1 MLDAQEHVDPLTEL
15 LVFAADRAQ
24 HVRVLLRPA
33 LAAGQIVLSDR
44 YADATVAYQGAGRG
58 FAPALISE
66 IVQLATEG
74 LKPELTL
81 LFDLSVKDCATRT
94 KRRTNGNQQGDRL
107 DAENAEFHTR
117 VRQAY
122 LRLAAAEPER
132 VRIIETGGAVEETQ
146 ARVQEGVV
154 AFRLESR
161 VYDLRGSNVQSTG
174 GQSTG
179 KGLTSAH
186 ASIPACAWRALVNW

>member
-1 MLDAQEHVDPLTEL
+1 MQLIG
-15 LVFAADRAQ
+15 Q
-24 HVRVLLRPA
+24 HAGNLRPA
-33 LAAGQIVLSDR
+33 LAAGQIVLTDR

-58 FAPALISE
+58 FAPELIAE
-66 IVQLATEG
+66 IVELATEG

-94 KRRTNGNQQGDRL
+94 KRRTNGKQQGDRL

-132 VRIIETGGAVEETQ
+132 VRIIDLARPVEETQ
-146 ARVQEGVV
+146 ARVQEVVV
-154 AFRLESR
+154 AFLESR
-161 VYDLRGSNVQSTG
+161 VS
-174 GQSTG
+174 
-179 KGLTSAH
+179 
-186 ASIPACAWRALVNW
+186 